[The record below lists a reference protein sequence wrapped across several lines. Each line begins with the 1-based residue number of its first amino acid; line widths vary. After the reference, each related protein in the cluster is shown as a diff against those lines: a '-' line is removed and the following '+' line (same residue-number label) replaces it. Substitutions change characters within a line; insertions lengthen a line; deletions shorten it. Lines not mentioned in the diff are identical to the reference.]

1 MLGDPSHLG
10 VISLEAD
17 MIKAQF
23 PEFFLADKEDVTGEE

>member
-10 VISLEAD
+10 VISLEED
-17 MIKAQF
+17 MIKSQF